1 MTMATTMTNRREE
14 KAARRAEISG
24 AGPVRGEHTPSR
36 FPGVAG
42 SFNLFGEVLLVG
54 LLVTAG
60 GILVVTLPAALAA
73 GTRHLRRYLN
83 AEASHQRQFW
93 QDYKN
98 ALLPGLAVGFAGLA
112 LALLLV
118 LDIDLARSGA
128 LPGGAAI
135 EVIGWVGLA
144 LVAVVLL
151 AAAGAWTPE
160 TGWRAALRG
169 APATLAGDIVGTLYL
184 VATALFVCVVT
195 WALPPLIIAGLGCA
209 ALAVIAIPARRRR
222 TR

>member
-1 MTMATTMTNRREE
+1 MTAMTSMNRREE
-14 KAARRAEISG
+14 KAARRAEVSG

-54 LLVTAG
+54 LLVAVG
-60 GILVVTLPAALAA
+60 GILIVTLPAALAA
-73 GTRHLRRYLN
+73 GIHHLRRYLN
-83 AEASHQRQFW
+83 AEASHQHQFW
-93 QDYKN
+93 QDYKK
-98 ALLPGLAVGFAGLA
+98 ALLPGLAVGAAGLA
-112 LALLLV
+112 LTLLLI

-135 EVIGWVGLA
+135 EIIGWLGLA
-144 LVAVVLL
+144 IVAVVLL

-160 TGWRAALRG
+160 SGWRAALRSV
-169 APATLAGDIVGTLYL
+169 PATVAGDIPGALYL
-184 VATALFVCVVT
+184 VATAIFVCVVT
-195 WALPPLIIAGLGCA
+195 WALPPLVIAGLGCA

-222 TR
+222 AR

>member
-1 MTMATTMTNRREE
+1 MMMTTTMTKREE

-54 LLVTAG
+54 LLVVAG
-60 GILVVTLPAALAA
+60 GILIVTLPAALAA
-73 GTRHLRRYLN
+73 GIRHLRRYLN

-93 QDYKN
+93 QDYKR
-98 ALLPGLAVGFAGLA
+98 ALVPGLAVGFAALA

-118 LDIDLARSGA
+118 LDIDLARSGV
-128 LPGGAAI
+128 LPGGTVI

-151 AAAGAWTPE
+151 AAAGAWEPE
-160 TGWRAALRG
+160 SGWRTALKSVPVTLVGDPAG
-169 APATLAGDIVGTLYL
+169 ALYL
-184 VATALFVCVVT
+184 VATAIFVCVVT
-195 WALPPLIIAGLGCA
+195 WALPPLVIAGLGCA
-209 ALAVIAIPARRRR
+209 ALAVVAIPARRRR